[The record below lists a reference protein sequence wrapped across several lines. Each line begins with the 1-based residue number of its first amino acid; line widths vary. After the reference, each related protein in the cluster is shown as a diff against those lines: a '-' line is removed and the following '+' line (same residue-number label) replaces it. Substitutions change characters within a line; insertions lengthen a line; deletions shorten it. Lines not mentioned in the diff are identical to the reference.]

1 MFNKFVIIAD
11 FANVSVFQ
19 SSFKRTL
26 IPWTITQ
33 IPEVEY
39 TFLDFFT
46 SVIQPKIPG
55 SSPHIYELLSSNTGP
70 QKGSLDPVDS
80 ALLIQPVISSFG
92 RFLKYCVCVNG
103 KTEST
108 KTSVSHEST
117 VNAFDV
123 SMDSARQM
131 YLQEHQ
137 PPDSSLQPITERN
150 RKDKLYNDIIIFIKS
165 KGLKFNADEVDTSGT
180 KLVRLLCRYFG
191 TLMAIVM
198 FSCYARYQYQKNSI
212 VYQKEIILMY

>member
-1 MFNKFVIIAD
+1 MQGKFKTLCKSCYLPLFSTIKQQCPAGNKFIKLMIRPFQLNSLFRIIHPCDMASHFIIRFCSLFLFKFVIMAD
-11 FANVSVFQ
+11 FANVLVFLPF
-19 SSFKRTL
+19 FKRTL
-26 IPWTITQ
+26 IPSTITE

-46 SVIQPKIPG
+46 SVIRPKIPG
-55 SSPHIYELLSSNTGP
+55 SSPNIYELLSSNVGP
-70 QKGSLDPVDS
+70 QKDSLDPVDS

-92 RFLKYCVCVNG
+92 RFLKYFVCVNG

-108 KTSVSHEST
+108 TTSVSCEST

-131 YLQEHQ
+131 YLLEHQ

-150 RKDKLYNDIIIFIKS
+150 
-165 KGLKFNADEVDTSGT
+165 
-180 KLVRLLCRYFG
+180 
-191 TLMAIVM
+191 
-198 FSCYARYQYQKNSI
+198 
-212 VYQKEIILMY
+212 

>member
-1 MFNKFVIIAD
+1 MAD
-11 FANVSVFQ
+11 FANVSVFL
-19 SSFKRTL
+19 SSFKRML
-26 IPWTITQ
+26 IPWMITQ

-39 TFLDFFT
+39 MFLDFFT
-46 SVIQPKIPG
+46 SIICLKIPG
-55 SSPHIYELLSSNTGP
+55 SSPLIYELLSSNVGP
-70 QKGSLDPVDS
+70 QKDSLDYVDS
-80 ALLIQPVISSFG
+80 ALLIQSVISSFG
-92 RFLKYCVCVNG
+92 RFLKYFVYVSEE
-103 KTEST
+103 TESMT
-108 KTSVSHEST
+108 MSVSREST
-117 VNAFDV
+117 VNDFEV
-123 SMDSARQM
+123 LMDSARQM

-150 RKDKLYNDIIIFIKS
+150 RKDKLYNNIIIFMTS

-198 FSCYARYQYQKNSI
+198 FSCYTRYQYQKNSF

>member
-1 MFNKFVIIAD
+1 MIRPFQLNSLFPITHPRDMASRFIIRFFSLFLFKFVIVAD
-11 FANVSVFQ
+11 FANVSVFL
-19 SSFKRTL
+19 SSFKRAL

-46 SVIQPKIPG
+46 SVIRPKIPG
-55 SSPHIYELLSSNTGP
+55 SSPHIYELLSSNVGP
-70 QKGSLDPVDS
+70 QKDSLDPVDS

-108 KTSVSHEST
+108 TTSVSREST

-123 SMDSARQM
+123 SMDSA
-131 YLQEHQ
+131 
-137 PPDSSLQPITERN
+137 
-150 RKDKLYNDIIIFIKS
+150 
-165 KGLKFNADEVDTSGT
+165 
-180 KLVRLLCRYFG
+180 
-191 TLMAIVM
+191 
-198 FSCYARYQYQKNSI
+198 
-212 VYQKEIILMY
+212 